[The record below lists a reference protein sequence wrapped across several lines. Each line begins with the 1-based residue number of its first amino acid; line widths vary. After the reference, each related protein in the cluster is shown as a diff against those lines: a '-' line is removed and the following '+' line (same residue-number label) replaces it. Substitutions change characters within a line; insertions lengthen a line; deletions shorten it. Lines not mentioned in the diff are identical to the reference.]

1 MDTIKNCKTC
11 YWNAHYN
18 VNEAIFPAQCS
29 SCSFDS
35 SPGNPFPKWTANVSE
50 PCLDSVMSDET
61 REEPPNGALKFDGE
75 KPRMDLLDRYAIEQ
89 LASVLT
95 FGAKKYAA
103 HNWRKGLQYSRL
115 VAAAMRHIQAF
126 NDGEDNDPE
135 SGLSHVAHAMCCM
148 MFLLGTINHR
158 PDMDD
163 RWPTTLEKY
172 EA

>member
-1 MDTIKNCKTC
+1 MDTIKNCKNC
-11 YWNAHYN
+11 YWNSHYN
-18 VNEAIFPAQCS
+18 IHDAIFPAKCS
-29 SCSFDS
+29 CCSNESTPSNPYPQHWLLTEVDDS
-35 SPGNPFPKWTANVSE
+35 DKE
-50 PCLDSVMSDET
+50 LET
-61 REEPPNGALKFDGE
+61 NTNGALKFDGE
-75 KPRMDLLDRYAIEQ
+75 KPRMDLLDRYALEQ

-172 EA
+172 ESV

>member
-1 MDTIKNCKTC
+1 MDTVKTDCRTC
-11 YWNAHYN
+11 YWNEHYN
-18 VNEAIFPAQCS
+18 KNIFDLPTQCRK
-29 SCSFDS
+29 CSDES
-35 SPGNPFPKWTANVSE
+35 VPGNPYPQWMKICPSGGFMEVTKE
-50 PCLDSVMSDET
+50 QLEDIT
-61 REEPPNGALKFDGE
+61 RPTSGALKFDGE
-75 KPRMDLLDRYAIEQ
+75 KPRMDLLDRYALEQ

-95 FGAKKYAA
+95 FGAQKYAA
-103 HNWRKGLQYSRL
+103 HNWRKGLNYSRL

-163 RWPTTLEKY
+163 RWPTTL
-172 EA
+172 